1 MVKVTI
7 ERHCLPNKEA
17 ELVKLLVE
25 LRSRAMWQRG
35 YHSGET
41 LRSVDDPS
49 LWLVIGTW
57 LDADLWK
64 AWNNSPKRKEIT
76 ARIAPLLSEE
86 EKVSVF
92 SFVR

>member
-1 MVKVTI
+1 MIKVVI
-7 ERHCLPNKEA
+7 ERHCLPNKET

-25 LRSRAMWQRG
+25 LRSRAIRQRG

-57 LDADLWK
+57 LDIDLWK
-64 AWNNSPKRKEIT
+64 TWENSPKRREIINK
-76 ARIAPLLSEE
+76 IAPLLTET

-92 SFVR
+92 SFVK